1 MRIAISGKSGCGN
14 STVSRLVAD
23 RLGLRLINYTF
34 KNLAAEYGI
43 GFAELHAR
51 AARDFSIDR
60 TLDRRQLAAAA
71 GGACVLASRLA
82 IWLLADA
89 ELKVYLT
96 APPEVRARR
105 IARREHTA
113 FDAARVD
120 TGRRDA
126 NDRRRYLELYRI
138 DIDDAEPAD
147 LVIDTSAHD
156 QFAAAEAII
165 AAARARGG
173 VAGGSHDSGTRSA
186 QTGI

>member
-14 STVSRLVAD
+14 STVSRLVSD

-51 AARDFSIDR
+51 AAHDFSIDR
-60 TLDRRQLAAAA
+60 TLDRRQLAAAD

-89 ELKVYLT
+89 ELKVYLA

-105 IARREHTA
+105 IARREQTP
-113 FDAARVD
+113 FDVALDA

-126 NDRRRYLELYRI
+126 NDRQRYLQLYRI
-138 DIDDAEPAD
+138 DIDDAELAD
-147 LVIDTSAHD
+147 LVVDTSVLD
-156 QFAAAEAII
+156 QFEAAAAIVE
-165 AAARARGG
+165 AARARAGVTGG
-173 VAGGSHDSGTRSA
+173 GLS
-186 QTGI
+186 

>member
-71 GGACVLASRLA
+71 GGDCVLASRLA

-96 APPEVRARR
+96 APPELRARR
-105 IARREHTA
+105 IAQRE
-113 FDAARVD
+113 RVPPDVALAD
-120 TGRRDA
+120 TGRRDGS
-126 NDRRRYLELYRI
+126 DRQRYLDLYRI
-138 DIDDAEPAD
+138 DIDDAAPAD
-147 LVIDTSAHD
+147 LVVDTSAYD
-156 QFAAAEAII
+156 QFQAAAAIV
-165 AAARARGG
+165 AAARAW
-173 VAGGSHDSGTRSA
+173 AGAAGAGT
-186 QTGI
+186 

>member
-34 KNLAAEYGI
+34 KNLAAEHGI

-51 AARDFSIDR
+51 AERDFSIDR

-71 GGACVLASRLA
+71 GGNCVLASRLA

-105 IARREHTA
+105 IAQREQTA
-113 FDAARVD
+113 LEAALAG

-126 NDRRRYLELYRI
+126 SDRRRYLELYRI
-138 DIDDAEPAD
+138 DIDDAAPAD
-147 LVIDTSAHD
+147 LVVDTSAHD
-156 QFAAAEAII
+156 QFETAAAIVS
-165 AAARARGG
+165 AALARGY
-173 VAGGSHDSGTRSA
+173 AP
-186 QTGI
+186 

>member
-1 MRIAISGKSGCGN
+1 MMRIAISGKSGCGN

-43 GFAELHAR
+43 DFAELHAR
-51 AARDFSIDR
+51 AAGDFSIDR

-96 APPEVRARR
+96 APPDVRARR
-105 IARREHTA
+105 IARREQTA
-113 FDAARVD
+113 FDAAQFD

-126 NDRRRYLELYRI
+126 NDRQRYLELYRI

-147 LVIDTSAHD
+147 LVIDTSVHD
-156 QFAAAEAII
+156 QFAAAAAIV
-165 AAARARGG
+165 AAARARGR
-173 VAGGSHDSGTRSA
+173 VAGGAVT
-186 QTGI
+186 

>member
-34 KNLAAEYGI
+34 KNLAAEYGV

-105 IARREHTA
+105 IARREQTA
-113 FDAARVD
+113 FAAAEVD

-126 NDRRRYLELYRI
+126 NDRQRYLELYRI

-147 LVIDTSAHD
+147 LVIDTSACD
-156 QFAAAEAII
+156 QFAAAAAIV
-165 AAARARGG
+165 AAARARGR
-173 VAGGSHDSGTRSA
+173 VAGGGVT
-186 QTGI
+186 

>member
-71 GGACVLASRLA
+71 AGNCVLASRLA

-96 APPEVRARR
+96 APPELRARR
-105 IARREHTA
+105 IAQRERIP
-113 FDAARVD
+113 FAAALTG

-126 NDRRRYLELYRI
+126 NDRQRYLDLYRI
-138 DIDDAEPAD
+138 DIDDAAPAD
-147 LVIDTSAHD
+147 LVVDTSAHD
-156 QFAAAEAII
+156 QFQAAAAIVD
-165 AAARARGG
+165 AVRARGNAG
-173 VAGGSHDSGTRSA
+173 AGGAREVM
-186 QTGI
+186 

>member
-14 STVSRLVAD
+14 STVSRLVAAS
-23 RLGLRLINYTF
+23 LGLRLINYTF

-51 AARDFSIDR
+51 AAGDFSIDR

-71 GGACVLASRLA
+71 GGNCVLASRLA

-105 IARREHTA
+105 IAQREGTP
-113 FDAARVD
+113 FDAALVG

-126 NDRRRYLELYRI
+126 NDRQRYLDLYRI
-138 DIDDAEPAD
+138 DIDDAAPAD
-147 LVIDTSAHD
+147 LLVDTSAHD
-156 QFAAAEAII
+156 QFEAAAAIVD
-165 AAARARGG
+165 AARARGNAG
-173 VAGGSHDSGTRSA
+173 AGGAREFT
-186 QTGI
+186 

>member
-34 KNLAAEYGI
+34 KNLAAEYGV

-113 FDAARVD
+113 LDTARVD
-120 TGRRDA
+120 TGRRDV
-126 NDRRRYLELYRI
+126 NDRQRYLELYRI

-147 LVIDTSAHD
+147 LVIDTAAHD
-156 QFAAAEAII
+156 QFAAAAAIV
-165 AAARARGG
+165 AAARARGR
-173 VAGGSHDSGTRSA
+173 VAGSGVT
-186 QTGI
+186 